1 MKESHSVADPDS
13 KPRRLPKGSY
23 MLGSRPPNC
32 DILFSQTDRLTSRLL
47 TKGHLFSLDS
57 SFGEPHEA

>member
-1 MKESHSVADPDS
+1 
-13 KPRRLPKGSY
+13 
-23 MLGSRPPNC
+23 
-32 DILFSQTDRLTSRLL
+32 LFSQTDRLTSRLL